1 MSYSDSEK
9 NYWRR
14 KPGTVEPSDEL
25 YRKFWSIKPKKPKKP
40 SEIEESA
47 RGKIIESAGS
57 SPALLPKTSD
67 IPSPTLS
74 GDDSIRES
82 FQGGPQA
89 QLYPDPR
96 SLAPPIQQPNPY
108 AAGGE
113 KMFGNMSVNNFSI
126 LAGMAADAIAPNKLG
141 RDIAAYAD
149 RNEQNR
155 LKFEMEAPERAQRL
169 QNSELIAQNMYEQN
183 KLINPRFQLSKDA
196 AEHTMD
202 YQDKSQEHQDR
213 TLEVMKENQKETQAY
228 RLQAL
233 AESQAARKDTQQYR
247 NTVLSQDA
255 NQMTSNVV
263 ADPESSTGFSYTN
276 KSGKVIARNAPIS
289 TSSDD
294 LYKNYNAKMEN
305 AESNLHS
312 KLAKFGTKIDEDRT
326 ITVEADA
333 NGNIKPE
340 LKRILEESGLE
351 ITDGAFDSEWHISGP
366 RTYTKTFSLGGLKTG
381 KTSPASTGKK
391 KKPEKPYDPDFYKI
405 K

>member
-1 MSYSDSEK
+1 MGTNAIRPGLFAEDYKDKYSI
-9 NYWRR
+9 R
-14 KPGTVEPSDEL
+14 K
-25 YRKFWSIKPKKPKKP
+25 KKPQRP
-40 SEIEESA
+40 SFGTRDITPSTQTNALKGRSPEPFQAPASEPKNDFNLSEGFDKDPSA
-47 RGKIIESAGS
+47 PMK
-57 SPALLPKTSD
+57 
-67 IPSPTLS
+67 
-74 GDDSIRES
+74 
-82 FQGGPQA
+82 
-89 QLYPDPR
+89 YPDPR

-113 KMFGNMSVNNFSI
+113 KMFGNMSVNNFSTW
-126 LAGMAADAIAPNKLG
+126 AGMAAHAISPKTAWGRLG
-141 RDIAAYAD
+141 QSVAAYAD

-169 QNSELIAQNMYEQN
+169 QNSELIAEGHFENN

-381 KTSPASTGKK
+381 KTSHASTDKK
-391 KKPEKPYDPDFYKI
+391 KKPEKPYDPDSYKI